1 MNATAWSQYHTQKEQ
16 LRQII
21 WTKLQTLN
29 TVHSPCHGHIPYF
42 IGAELAAQQLAQL
55 DIWRNAQ
62 VIKCNPDKAQ
72 APVRAQALAAGK
84 TLYMA
89 VPRLVEDY
97 CFIELRREWLP
108 ENLEKPW
115 DFMAIAQKET
125 LLKLARPVKF
135 QAMCPID
142 LAVVGSVAA
151 TPAGGRTGK
160 GAGFA
165 DLELAMLQNFNLISP
180 NTQIATTIHDAQIV
194 TPEELPVESH
204 DWSLDWLCTPTRAIA
219 TQHQHPRPQGLDWQK
234 IQDQQWR
241 SIPILRELQQNFKDK
256 SAFNGHSK

>member
-1 MNATAWSQYHTQKEQ
+1 MNATAWSQYHFKKEQ
-16 LRQII
+16 LRQTI
-21 WTKLQTLN
+21 WAKLQTLN
-29 TVHSPCHGHIPYF
+29 AVHSPCQGHIPHF

-55 DIWRNAQ
+55 DIWRDAQ

-72 APVRAQALAAGK
+72 APVRALALAAGK
-84 TLYMA
+84 TLYLA

-97 CFIELRREWLP
+97 CFVELRREWL
-108 ENLEKPW
+108 LEDPLDW
-115 DFMAIAQKET
+115 LAIAQKET
-125 LLKLARPVKF
+125 LLKLARPVRF
-135 QAMCPID
+135 TEMCPID

-165 DLELAMLQNFNLISP
+165 DLELAMLQHFDLISP
-180 NTQIATTIHDAQIV
+180 HTQIATTLHDAQLV
-194 TPEELPVESH
+194 TPEALPLESH

-241 SIPILRELQQNFKDK
+241 SIPSLRDLQQ
-256 SAFNGHSK
+256 HSIQKT